1 MPKVEIYT
9 TNSCPYCSRS
19 KNLLTDKGVE
29 FTEYGLEGNR
39 DRMREMLKRCRQK
52 TVPQIFID
60 NNHIGG
66 FEELADLES
75 AGQLDQLLGDA
86 AYD

>member
-9 TNSCPYCSRS
+9 TDSCPYCTRA
-19 KNLLTDKGVE
+19 KNLLADKGIE
-29 FTEYGLEGNR
+29 FTEHDLEGNR
-39 DRMREMLKRCRQK
+39 DKMREMLKRCRQK

-66 FEELADLES
+66 YEEMADLES